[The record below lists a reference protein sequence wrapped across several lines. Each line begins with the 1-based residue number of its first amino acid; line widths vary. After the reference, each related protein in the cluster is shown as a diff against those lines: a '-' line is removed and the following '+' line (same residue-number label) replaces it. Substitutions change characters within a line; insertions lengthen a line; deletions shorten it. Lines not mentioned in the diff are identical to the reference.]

1 MYKVLAIIPARAGS
15 KGIPNKN
22 IKLLNNKPLIS
33 WTIEAALNSKLIDK
47 IIVSTDDIRIMEIA
61 SSYGIQKTN
70 LRPESLSKDDS
81 LSDDVI
87 KYEMRKFPE
96 HNVIIMLQPTS
107 PLRSSIHIDDALN
120 SFFKKKAKSMVSV
133 FKLKKSPFWAFT
145 NEKGYL
151 KSLFDI
157 KTIPRTRQKLKITY
171 MLNGAIYIS
180 LSSFFE
186 EQGSFITNETM
197 YYEMKENES
206 IDIDDLDDF
215 KLTENILSKS
225 IDKD

>member
-15 KGIPNKN
+15 KGLPNKN

-47 IIVSTDDIRIMEIA
+47 IIVSTDDIRIMDIT

-70 LRPESLSKDDS
+70 LRPESLSKGNS

-107 PLRSSIHIDDALN
+107 PLRSSIHIDDALS
-120 SFFKKKAKSMVSV
+120 SFFKKRAKSLVSV
-133 FKLKKSPFWAFT
+133 FELKKSPFWAFT
-145 NEKGYL
+145 VEKGYL

-157 KTIPRTRQKLKITY
+157 KTIPRTRQKLKTTY

-215 KLTENILSKS
+215 KLAENILSKS